1 MAHHNDPKLKRWLR
15 ILFAISALLFLAD
28 FVVYHFAD
36 KHPHFAWD
44 GRPGFYAI
52 YGFMSCVVVVY
63 AARLLRPLVMR
74 DEDYYDD

>member
-1 MAHHNDPKLKRWLR
+1 MAHHDDPKLKRYLR
-15 ILFAISALLFLAD
+15 ILFAISALLLLAE
-28 FVVYHFAD
+28 FVYFFAD
-36 KHPHFAWD
+36 RHAHFEFD
-44 GRPGFYAI
+44 SRPGFYAV

>member
-28 FVVYHFAD
+28 FVVYHFVD
-36 KHPHFAWD
+36 KHAHFSWD
-44 GRPGFYAI
+44 ARPGFYAI

-63 AARLLRPLVMR
+63 AARLLRPIVMR

>member
-1 MAHHNDPKLKRWLR
+1 MAHHDNPKLKRYLR
-15 ILFAISALLFLAD
+15 ILFAISALLFVAD

-36 KHPHFAWD
+36 RHAHFSWD
-44 GRPGFYAI
+44 SRPGFYAV